1 MDYKNFE
8 EADFAADD
16 YFLEWIR
23 TPNVES
29 DRFWERFIS
38 DFPQKGE
45 ALDRARELV
54 LQLDNRE
61 GMVATGAIKHEIWN
75 VIERYAEA
83 EGDEGVKVLPKKPN
97 RLPLRIAVGFM
108 AVLGLS
114 VWGIYISGYL
124 DDEPKVGAPRITLQ
138 LQDGKKQ
145 VLDETVSTVITT
157 AEGHKL
163 GNQDQQVLTYEKTQ
177 ENATELVYNELTV
190 PYGKNFELV
199 LADGSHIY
207 LNAGSSLRYPVQ
219 FLPGQPRDV
228 FLDGEAFFEVARDNA
243 RPFTVVT
250 EKMNTRV
257 YGTRFNVTSYRN
269 EGNTYTVLV
278 EGSVGVYRP
287 EDRAHEDAV
296 QKIVPGQKAWVENQ
310 GIAIE
315 EVNVHK
321 YTAWTSG
328 ELYFLND
335 RFDIILRKLE
345 RHFNVS
351 IDNTYMDSNKEQ
363 LTSSFKGGESLE
375 TVLGILKKLQP
386 FNYKRRGDVITIT
399 PP

>member
-8 EADFAADD
+8 EADFAMDD

-38 DFPQKGE
+38 DFPHKRE
-45 ALDRARELV
+45 VLDRARELV

-75 VIERYAEA
+75 VIAKYVEA
-83 EGDEGVKVLPKKPN
+83 EGDEGAKAPPKKPN
-97 RLPLRIAVGFM
+97 RLALRIAVGFM

-124 DDEPKVGAPRITLQ
+124 DGEPKVATPRITLQ

-157 AEGHKL
+157 DDGHRL
-163 GNQDQQVLTYEKTQ
+163 GNQNKQVLIYEKTQ
-177 ENATELVYNELTV
+177 KNATELVYNELTV

-228 FLDGEAFFEVARDNA
+228 FLDGEAFFEVARDND

-278 EGSVGVYRP
+278 DGSVGVYRP
-287 EDRAHEDAV
+287 EDRPHKDAV
-296 QKIVPGQKAWVENQ
+296 QKIVPGQRAWIENQ

-351 IDNTYMDSNKEQ
+351 INNTYMDSNKEQ
-363 LTSSFKGGESLE
+363 LTSSFKEGESLE

-386 FNYKRRGDVITIT
+386 FNYKRQGDVITIT